1 LNINLADAQRQENLG
16 NARGAIAA
24 EDQARKDRADVLR
37 ATTARDK
44 AIADLAA
51 SGVRLNMPRNGAGA
65 GAAAPRPNPTIYSIE
80 AILGGLKEE
89 HAGDPTWT
97 PAKLK
102 SAAVA
107 EYNRQTKTSDIGPEK
122 RGVEDTKLKN
132 AQDVKVI
139 EAEDKAKKA
148 LLVDIGYQK
157 LKGKDKETYA
167 ANKIKEAVDSARASF
182 GSSVA
187 SGGNSKTPPPPSGF
201 IQQ

>member
-1 LNINLADAQRQENLG
+1 LNKLKYQG
-16 NARGAIAA
+16 
-24 EDQARKDRADVLR
+24 
-37 ATTARDK
+37 
-44 AIADLAA
+44 DLAGKAATAAKPYKA
-51 SGVRLNMPRNGAGA
+51 SGA
-65 GAAAPRPNPTIYSIE
+65 GAAAPKPNPTIYSIE
-80 AILGGLKEE
+80 GILEGLKEE

-139 EAEDKAKKA
+139 EAVDKAKKA
-148 LLVDIGYQK
+148 LLVDIDYQK

-167 ANKIKEAVDSARASF
+167 ANKIKAAGDEARANF

-201 IQQ
+201 VQQ